1 MVPSKT
7 ITKEELQNAIP
18 DRKNAITDELVDL
31 INQIQTEPEFQ
42 GETMVQTMITYQNA
56 LKGARVSMRAY
67 VNAIRFCA
75 YLVSMDDNY
84 TEAYKRTFY
93 DTDFVKVRAN
103 VSTSDPRYAELT
115 SAASRYRRSKLVV
128 DILTLSQVPLDM
140 LFAGYRYKAMA
151 VLAETMTT
159 ARLDR
164 DRIQAARS
172 VLEMTKSDVIKVDLD
187 VGVKESSAVASL
199 RTQLAEMAAQQ
210 VALLNS
216 GTTSLKELGGLK
228 PIEDAEIVE
237 NDK

>member
-1 MVPSKT
+1 MITSKT
-7 ITKEELQNAIP
+7 VTKADLQNAIP

-151 VLAETMTT
+151 VLAETMVT
-159 ARLDR
+159 AKLDR

-172 VLEMTKSDVIKVDLD
+172 VLEMTKSDTIKVDLD

-199 RTQLAEMAAQQ
+199 KTQLAEMAAQQ

-237 NDK
+237 

>member
-1 MVPSKT
+1 MIPSKT
-7 ITKEELQNAIP
+7 VTKADLQNAIP

-151 VLAETMTT
+151 VLAETMVT
-159 ARLDR
+159 AKLDR

-172 VLEMTKSDVIKVDLD
+172 VLEMTKSDTIKVDLD

-199 RTQLAEMAAQQ
+199 KTQLAEMAAQQ

-216 GTTSLKELGGLK
+216 GTASLKELGGLK
-228 PIEDAEIVE
+228 PIEDAEVVE
-237 NDK
+237 

>member
-1 MVPSKT
+1 MIPSKT
-7 ITKEELQNAIP
+7 VTKADLQNAIP

-151 VLAETMTT
+151 VLAETMVT
-159 ARLDR
+159 AKLDR

-172 VLEMTKSDVIKVDLD
+172 VLEMTKSDTIKVDLD

-199 RTQLAEMAAQQ
+199 KTQLAEMAAQQ

-228 PIEDAEIVE
+228 PVEDAEIV
-237 NDK
+237 NG

>member
-1 MVPSKT
+1 MIPSKT
-7 ITKEELQNAIP
+7 VTKADLQNAIP

-151 VLAETMTT
+151 VLAETMVT
-159 ARLDR
+159 AKLDR

-172 VLEMTKSDVIKVDLD
+172 VLEMTKSDTIKVDLD

-199 RTQLAEMAAQQ
+199 KTQLAEMAAQQ
-210 VALLNS
+210 VVLLNS
-216 GTTSLKELGGLK
+216 GTASLKELGGLK

-237 NDK
+237 

>member
-1 MVPSKT
+1 MIPSKT
-7 ITKEELQNAIP
+7 VTKADLQNAIP

-151 VLAETMTT
+151 VLAETMVT
-159 ARLDR
+159 AKLDR

-172 VLEMTKSDVIKVDLD
+172 VLEMTKSDTIKVDLD

-199 RTQLAEMAAQQ
+199 KTQLAEMAAQQ

-228 PIEDAEIVE
+228 PIEDAEIV
-237 NDK
+237 NG

>member
-1 MVPSKT
+1 MIPSKT
-7 ITKEELQNAIP
+7 VTKEDLQNAIP

-67 VNAIRFCA
+67 INAIRFCA
-75 YLVSMDDNY
+75 YLVSMNDNY

-140 LFAGYRYKAMA
+140 LFTGGRYKAMA
-151 VLAETMTT
+151 VLIETMTT
-159 ARLDR
+159 AKLDR

-172 VLEMTKSDVIKVDLD
+172 VLEMSKSDVIKVNLD
-187 VGVKESSAVASL
+187 VGVTESSAIASL
-199 RTQLAEMAAQQ
+199 KTQLAEMAAQQ

-228 PIEDAEIVE
+228 PIEDAEIVNE
-237 NDK
+237 

>member
-1 MVPSKT
+1 MIPSKT
-7 ITKEELQNAIP
+7 VTKADLQNAIP

-151 VLAETMTT
+151 VLAETMVT
-159 ARLDR
+159 AKLDR

-172 VLEMTKSDVIKVDLD
+172 VLEMTKSDTIKVDLD

-199 RTQLAEMAAQQ
+199 KTQLAEMAAQQ

-216 GTTSLKELGGLK
+216 GTASLKELGGLK
-228 PIEDAEIVE
+228 PIEEAEIV
-237 NDK
+237 NG

>member
-1 MVPSKT
+1 MIPSKT
-7 ITKEELQNAIP
+7 VTKEDLQNAIP

-151 VLAETMTT
+151 VLAETMVT
-159 ARLDR
+159 AKLDR

-172 VLEMTKSDVIKVDLD
+172 VLEMTKSDTIKVDLD

-199 RTQLAEMAAQQ
+199 KTQLAEMAAQQ

-216 GTTSLKELGGLK
+216 GTTSLKELGGLR
-228 PIEDAEIVE
+228 PVEDAEIV
-237 NDK
+237 NG

>member
-1 MVPSKT
+1 MIPSKT
-7 ITKEELQNAIP
+7 VTKADLQNAIP

-151 VLAETMTT
+151 VLAETMVT
-159 ARLDR
+159 AKLDR

-199 RTQLAEMAAQQ
+199 KTQLAEMAAQQ

-228 PIEDAEIVE
+228 PVEDAEIVE
-237 NDK
+237 